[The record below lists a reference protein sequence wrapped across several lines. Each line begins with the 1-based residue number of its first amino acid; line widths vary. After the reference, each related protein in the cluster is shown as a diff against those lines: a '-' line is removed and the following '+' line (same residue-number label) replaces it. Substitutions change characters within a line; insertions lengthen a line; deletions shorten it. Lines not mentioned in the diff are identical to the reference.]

1 MDFKEYIKSL
11 LPTFSKSQLAEDLD
25 CIAEELNEHALP
37 CYKQTVDAIG
47 GKPLASPQGRE
58 YDELFNKRLT
68 AKNSSNHLKSI
79 NDILTGCKEHVESIQ
94 MLIDDKF
101 ALDINSA
108 GLDMLRINI
117 LQMVEI
123 LSFTT
128 RYARRHL
135 NYMVS
140 CEIAHYSTQ
149 QIEEQFSQG
158 EREWLA
164 GSRSAFISALNTLA
178 IPSKDLEKKFEK
190 VPDVLVTSDTIDA
203 AINVVGKNE
212 ADPLELRFVPLSFNP
227 IYHVRMRISD
237 WQANRYKEAQEE
249 RRSIELR
256 LLLLR
261 DQENGRDNAKIERQ
275 IEYQEERR
283 AKLTYQLAKMEE
295 KYVN

>member
-1 MDFKEYIKSL
+1 MDFKQYIKSL
-11 LPTFSKSQLAEDLD
+11 LPTFSKSQLSEDLD

-47 GKPLASPQGRE
+47 SKPLASPEGRDN
-58 YDELFNKRLT
+58 DELFKKRLS
-68 AKNSSNHLKSI
+68 AKTHSNHLKSI
-79 NDILTGCKEHVESIQ
+79 NEILLTSKEHVESLQ
-94 MLIDDKF
+94 MFIDDKF

-117 LQMVEI
+117 LQMTEI
-123 LSFTT
+123 LSFAT

-140 CEIAHYSTQ
+140 CEVAHYSGQ
-149 QIEEQFSQG
+149 SIEEQFSEG
-158 EREWLA
+158 ERDWLRGA
-164 GSRSAFISALNTLA
+164 RSSFIAALNILA
-178 IPSKDLEKKFEK
+178 TPSSDLQKKFEK
-190 VPDVLVTSDTIDA
+190 IPDVLVTSDTVDA
-203 AINVVGKNE
+203 TLNVVGKTE
-212 ADPLELRFVPLSFNP
+212 ADPLELRFVPLSLNP
-227 IYHVRMRISD
+227 IYHIRMRISD
-237 WQANRYKEAQEE
+237 WQATRYKEAQEE

-261 DQENGRDNAKIERQ
+261 DAEGGRDNAKIERQ

-283 AKLTYQLAKMEE
+283 AKLTYQLNKMEE

>member
-11 LPTFSKSQLAEDLD
+11 LPTFSKSQLSEDLD

-47 GKPLASPQGRE
+47 SKPLASPQGRE
-58 YDELFNKRLT
+58 NDELFNKRFNG
-68 AKNSSNHLKSI
+68 KNASNHLKTV
-79 NDILTGCKEHVESIQ
+79 NDVLLTCKEHVESLQ
-94 MLIDDKF
+94 TLIDDKF

-135 NYMVS
+135 NYMVT
-140 CEIAHYSTQ
+140 CEIAHYSEQ
-149 QIEEQFSQG
+149 SVEEQFSLG
-158 EREWLA
+158 EREWLSN
-164 GSRSAFISALNTLA
+164 SRSAFIAALNTLA
-178 IPSKDLEKKFEK
+178 VPSKDLQQKFDK
-190 VPDVLVTSDTIDA
+190 IPDVLVTSDTVDA
-203 AINVVGKNE
+203 TLNVVGKSE
-212 ADPLELRFVPLSFNP
+212 GDPLELRFVPLSLNP

-261 DQENGRDNAKIERQ
+261 DQKDGRDNAKIERQ

-283 AKLTYQLAKMEE
+283 MKLTYQLNQMEE